1 MLPFPVSQNRNSRSA
16 LRGLRTAFTLVE
28 TLVVLGIIT
37 LLVGIT
43 VPTLRVMREEAR
55 STECRTTLRELGL
68 ALTAYRANMG
78 DRIPACEPLPA
89 VVGDGETEGG
99 LPEVLDGYIDK
110 NCTCWVCGAD
120 TDPESTSTGTS
131 YLYVPGLLRYAP
143 QVQIAVGQALIPY
156 LESGEWDPA
165 QLERIRRDLES
176 RELLGIFDHEAGRRL
191 PMLMDSQDRH
201 PVGDL
206 VPRNALF
213 NDGSVAQMRET
224 FAEMEDD
231 G

>member
-110 NCTCWVCGAD
+110 NCTCWFCGAD

-131 YLYVPGLLRYAP
+131 YLYVPGLLRYA
-143 QVQIAVGQALIPY
+143 LR
-156 LESGEWDPA
+156 
-165 QLERIRRDLES
+165 ERGKLRPS
-176 RELLGIFDHEAGRRL
+176 
-191 PMLMDSQDRH
+191 
-201 PVGDL
+201 
-206 VPRNALF
+206 
-213 NDGSVAQMRET
+213 
-224 FAEMEDD
+224 
-231 G
+231 

>member
-1 MLPFPVSQNRNSRSA
+1 MLPLHPDRIRILDAGRAGVRP
-16 LRGLRTAFTLVE
+16 GFTLVE

-43 VPTLRVMREEAR
+43 VPTLRTMREEAR

-99 LPEVLDGYIDK
+99 LPEVLDGYIDPD
-110 NCTCWVCGAD
+110 CTCWVCGAD

-131 YLYVPGLLRYAP
+131 YIYVPGLLRYAP
-143 QVQIAVGQALIPY
+143 QVQLAVGQALIPY

-191 PMLMDSQDRH
+191 PILMDSQDRH

-206 VPRNALF
+206 IPRNALF
-213 NDGSVAQMRET
+213 NDGSVAQMRES
-224 FAEMEDD
+224 FAEMEYD